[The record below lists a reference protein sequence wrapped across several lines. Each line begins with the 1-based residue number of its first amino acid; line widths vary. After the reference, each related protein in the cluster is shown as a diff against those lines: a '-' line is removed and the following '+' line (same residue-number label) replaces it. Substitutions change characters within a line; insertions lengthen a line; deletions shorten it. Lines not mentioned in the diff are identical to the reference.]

1 MDVKSL
7 NRTVLISSSIL
18 YSVNIIL
25 SVSLYT
31 ALNYISLP
39 VSNLDLRS
47 ILISVPLIS
56 GVFNG
61 IILAMITM
69 SLKYA
74 EYYGIGKS
82 ALAIVI
88 YSGYWLAFKPPLY
101 ILDFMISIMVLCV
114 LQIIDLYLYA
124 KLQKEMFG

>member
-7 NRTVLISSSIL
+7 NKTVLVLSSVL
-18 YSVNIIL
+18 YSLNIIL

-31 ALNYISLP
+31 LLEYVSLP
-39 VSNLDLRS
+39 ISNIALRS
-47 ILISVPLIS
+47 ILVSVPLIS
-56 GVFNG
+56 ALFNS

-74 EYYGIGKS
+74 EYYGISKS

-88 YSGYWLAFKPPLY
+88 YAGYWLAFRPPSYVL
-101 ILDFMISIMVLCV
+101 IFMISIIALCII
-114 LQIIDLYLYA
+114 QIADLFLYA